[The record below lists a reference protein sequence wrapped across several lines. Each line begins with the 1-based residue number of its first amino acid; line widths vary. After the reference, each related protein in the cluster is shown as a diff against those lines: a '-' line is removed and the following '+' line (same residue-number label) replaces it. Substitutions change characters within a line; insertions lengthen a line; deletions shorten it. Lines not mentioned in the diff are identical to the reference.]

1 MLTIDGLVYGLL
13 TIKYHWMVSMRII
26 GDYDGWIMLF
36 FAYCHVEK
44 PIDQLVY
51 WDGIGVFF
59 RE

>member
-36 FAYCHVEK
+36 FAYIAMLK
-44 PIDQLVY
+44 NLLTN
-51 WDGIGVFF
+51 
-59 RE
+59 